1 MQLLR
6 GLKKDLGPLRLAQG
20 QPQHAD
26 AKGQVGIALLLFR
39 LGRGAAV
46 AGAPEAVEAEPGQ
59 LAMG

>member
-1 MQLLR
+1 
-6 GLKKDLGPLRLAQG
+6 LRLAQG
-20 QPQHAD
+20 QPQHTD

-46 AGAPEAVEAEPGQ
+46 AAAPEAVEAEPGQ